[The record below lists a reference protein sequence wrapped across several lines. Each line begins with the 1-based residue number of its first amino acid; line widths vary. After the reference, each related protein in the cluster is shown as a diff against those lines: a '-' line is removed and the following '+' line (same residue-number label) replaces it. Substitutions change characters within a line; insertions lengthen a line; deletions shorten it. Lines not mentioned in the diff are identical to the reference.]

1 MLNFIFLLSVQ
12 DFIICLCYFQRISST
27 SVSFRNLNLRLFLRM
42 IHSLVISMHVMYLN
56 LTSILLTTLLDS
68 RKKQRCMIQLVQI
81 TSQLREKKQSR
92 RLSYTI
98 LYMVRK
104 YLLHSLVLYFLD
116 CLRFLTLVNQLIC
129 FTKVS
134 QMLHLPMFLMI

>member
-1 MLNFIFLLSVQ
+1 MLNFTSLLGVQ
-12 DFIICLCYFQRISST
+12 GFIICLCYSQKTSST
-27 SVSFRNLNLRLFLRM
+27 SVSFRNLNLRLSLRM
-42 IHSLVISMHVMYLN
+42 IYTLVIVMHVMYLN

-81 TSQLREKKQSR
+81 ILLLREKKQSR
-92 RLSYTI
+92 RLSYI
-98 LYMVRK
+98 IPYMVRK

-116 CLRFLTLVNQLIC
+116 CLRFLTSVNQLIC

-134 QMLHLPMFLMI
+134 QMLHLPMYLMT

>member
-12 DFIICLCYFQRISST
+12 GFTICLCYFQKTSST

-42 IHSLVISMHVMYLN
+42 IYTLVIVMHVMYLN
-56 LTSILLTTLLDS
+56 QTLILLTTLLDS
-68 RKKQRCMIQLVQI
+68 RKKQRCMIQLVQTI
-81 TSQLREKKQSR
+81 LQLREKRQSR
-92 RLSYTI
+92 RLSYFI
-98 LYMVRK
+98 LYMVKK

-129 FTKVS
+129 FMKVS

>member
-12 DFIICLCYFQRISST
+12 GFIICLCYFQRISST

-42 IHSLVISMHVMYLN
+42 IYMLVIVMHVMYLN
-56 LTSILLTTLLDS
+56 LTSILLIILLDS
-68 RKKQRCMIQLVQI
+68 RKKQRCMIQLVQTI
-81 TSQLREKKQSR
+81 LQLREKKQNR
-92 RLSYTI
+92 QLNYTVP
-98 LYMVRK
+98 YMVK
-104 YLLHSLVLYFLD
+104 MYHLHSLVLYFLD

-134 QMLHLPMFLMI
+134 QMLHSPMYLMI